1 VPTLSAL
8 LADHLDGR
16 VTIAETIAASYARH
30 RAHGDA
36 AIFVSLRPEAEVLS
50 EAQRLQAEGPR
61 GRKLWGVPV
70 AVKDNIDVAGLATTA
85 ACPAFAYTPIADA
98 SAVAR
103 LRAQGAIII
112 GKTNLDQFATG
123 LNGTRSPYGVPRNAL
138 RSDLVPGG
146 SSSGSA
152 SAVAAGIVPVA
163 LGTDTA
169 GSGRVPAGLQNLVG
183 LKPSLGLVPIVG
195 VVPAC
200 RTLDCVSVFALTTD
214 DAFAVLEVI
223 AGRDISDPFSRP
235 VPLGQPGAMPPQFK
249 LGIPGAADLD
259 FDGDAE
265 AAQSFALAVE
275 RARSL
280 GATIVPLD
288 MTPFYDT
295 ARLLYDGPWVAERFL
310 AIRDLLA
317 RDPEAILPVIR
328 QVIAGKPLPDAA
340 AAFAARYKLAEL
352 ALAAKTVLNGLDAMM
367 VPTAPRPVTL
377 AQMAAD
383 PIGQNSM
390 LGRYT
395 NFVNLLDM
403 CALAVPV
410 SLTEDGTAAG
420 VTFIAPSGHDA
431 ALAGLGRAF
440 HAASGLTLGATG
452 TSAPAL
458 AARPIAAVPG
468 TIEIAVVGAHLSGMP
483 LNGELTGLGAS
494 FLRAT
499 TTTADYRLFAL
510 PGGPPARPG
519 LVRVAPGQGAT
530 VMLEVWALPAEG
542 FGRFVAGIPAP
553 LGIGT
558 LALADGTR
566 VKGFLCEAIAT
577 EGARDVTEYGGWRA
591 FTAAQASAVPAPS
604 FGELLATFP
613 GKSSDIPPRQR

>member
-1 VPTLSAL
+1 MTTLTSL
-8 LADHLDGR
+8 IADHIEGR
-16 VTIAETIAASYARH
+16 ATIPRTVAAAYARH
-30 RAHGDA
+30 REHGDD
-36 AIFVSLRPEAEVLS
+36 AIFITLRPEAEVMA
-50 EAQRLQAEGPR
+50 EAEALQAEGAR
-61 GRKLWGVPV
+61 GRRLWGVPI
-70 AVKDNIDVAGLATTA
+70 AVKDNIDVAGLPTTA
-85 ACPAFAYTPIADA
+85 ACPGFAFTPARDA
-98 SAVAR
+98 TAVAR
-103 LRAQGAIII
+103 LKAAGALII

-138 RSDLVPGG
+138 RADLVPGG

-183 LKPSLGLVPIVG
+183 LKPSVGLVPSAG

-200 RTLDCVSVFALTTD
+200 RTLDCISVFALTVD
-214 DAFAVLEVI
+214 DAWCVLDVI
-223 AGRDISDPFSRP
+223 AGSDRADPFSRTI
-235 VPLGQPGAMPPQFK
+235 PLGRPGSVAPHLK
-249 LGIPGAADLD
+249 IGIPHPADLD
-259 FDGDAE
+259 FDGDAAAE
-265 AAQSFALAVE
+265 ASFTIAVE
-275 RARSL
+275 RAQAL

-288 MTPFYDT
+288 MTPFNDT
-295 ARLLYDGPWVAERFL
+295 ARLLYHGPWVAERWL
-310 AIRDLLA
+310 AIRELYEREA
-317 RDPEAILPVIR
+317 EAILPVIR
-328 QVIAGKPLPDAA
+328 EVIAGKPLPDAA
-340 AAFAARYKLAEL
+340 ETFAARYRLAEL
-352 ALAAKTVLNGLDAMM
+352 ALAAKAALKGIDALM

-395 NFVNLLDM
+395 NFVNLLDL

-410 SLTEDGTAAG
+410 TLATDGTAAG
-420 VTFIAPSGHDA
+420 VTFIAPCGHDA

-452 TSAPAL
+452 AAMPALSPLSAAPA
-458 AARPIAAVPG
+458 PG

-483 LNGELTGLGAS
+483 LNGELTGLGAT
-494 FLRAT
+494 FLRAAT
-499 TTTADYRLFAL
+499 TSADYRLFAV

-519 LVRVAPGQGAT
+519 LIRVAEGGASIA
-530 VMLEVWALPAEG
+530 LEVWAMPADG
-542 FGRFVAGIPAP
+542 FGRFVAGIPSP

-558 LALADGTR
+558 LGLADGTQ

-577 EGARDVTEYGGWRA
+577 QGARDLTGFGGWRA
-591 FTAAQASAVPAPS
+591 YVDSLSKVA
-604 FGELLATFP
+604 
-613 GKSSDIPPRQR
+613 

>member
-1 VPTLSAL
+1 MPTLTSL

-16 VTIAETIAASYARH
+16 TTIPQTIAAAYARH
-30 RAHGDA
+30 RAHGDD
-36 AIFVSLRPEAEVLS
+36 AIFITLRPEGEALAE
-50 EAQRLQAEGPR
+50 AARLQAEGPR

-70 AVKDNIDVAGLATTA
+70 AVKDNIDVAGLPTTA
-85 ACPAFAYTPIADA
+85 ACPAFAYEPAGDA
-98 SAVAR
+98 GAVAR
-103 LRAQGAIII
+103 LKAAGAIVI

-123 LNGTRSPYGVPRNAL
+123 LNGTRSPYGVPQNAL
-138 RSDLVPGG
+138 RADLVPGG

-152 SAVAAGIVPVA
+152 SAVAAGIVPIA

-183 LKPSLGLVPIVG
+183 LKPSLGLVSTAG
-195 VVPAC
+195 AVPAC
-200 RTLDCVSVFALTTD
+200 RTLDCVSVFALTVE
-214 DAFAVLEVI
+214 DAWIVLEVI
-223 AGRDISDPFSRP
+223 AGPDAADPFSRT
-235 VPLGQPGAMPPQFK
+235 VPLGRPGAVSPHLR
-249 LGIPGAADLD
+249 LGIPRPADLD
-259 FDGDAE
+259 FDGDA
-265 AAQSFALAVE
+265 AAAASFDLAIE
-275 RARSL
+275 RANAL

-310 AIRDLLA
+310 VVQDLLA
-317 RDPEAILPVIR
+317 RDPEAVLPVIR

-340 AAFAARYKLAEL
+340 ATFAARYRLAEL
-352 ALAAKTVLNGLDAMM
+352 ASVAKIALKGIDALM

-410 SLTEDGTAAG
+410 SLAGDGTAAG

-440 HAASGLTLGATG
+440 HAASDLTLGAAG
-452 TSAPAL
+452 LPVPAL
-458 AARPIAAVPG
+458 ADLPVAPTPG

-483 LNGELTGLGAS
+483 LNGELTSLGAT

-499 TTTADYRLFAL
+499 TTTAEYSLFAL

-519 LVRVAPGQGAT
+519 LIRTGKGGAAIA
-530 VMLEVWALPAEG
+530 LEVWSMPPEG
-542 FGRFVAGIPAP
+542 FGRFVAGIPSP

-566 VKGFLCEAIAT
+566 VKGFLCETIAT
-577 EGARDVTEYGGWRA
+577 EGARDVTEFGGWRA
-591 FTAAQASAVPAPS
+591 FVKA
-604 FGELLATFP
+604 GERGVSRP
-613 GKSSDIPPRQR
+613 E